1 MDKKTCFF
9 VSPIGEKISADRR
22 RSDEVM
28 TRFLEPALEEE
39 FDIIRADLLFKPDKL
54 DDEIFRYLEEA
65 DLVAVDIT
73 TNNPNV
79 FLELGYR
86 KALGKPFFCIKEN
99 DNEPIPFDMKTFYV
113 HRYQLKSDYPSEAS
127 INIQDAID
135 GIQKMVSHFSF
146 DSENLPKQTF
156 EEKVERKLD
165 EIKSNVSNIS
175 RNIQKNNE
183 TRQFDTT
190 ILPIEKV
197 IPRLLDLGVDNP
209 ARLEALF
216 AQVRSMLQQIRNI
229 R

>member
-1 MDKKTCFF
+1 LTESKKWSAIL
-9 VSPIGEKISADRR
+9 VSIRKI
-22 RSDEVM
+22 
-28 TRFLEPALEEE
+28 FQN
-39 FDIIRADLLFKPDKL
+39 KPSK
-54 DDEIFRYLEEA
+54 
-65 DLVAVDIT
+65 
-73 TNNPNV
+73 
-79 FLELGYR
+79 
-86 KALGKPFFCIKEN
+86 K
-99 DNEPIPFDMKTFYV
+99 
-113 HRYQLKSDYPSEAS
+113 
-127 INIQDAID
+127 
-135 GIQKMVSHFSF
+135 
-146 DSENLPKQTF
+146 
-156 EEKVERKLD
+156 KVERKLD

>member
-9 VSPIGEKISADRR
+9 VSPIGEKNSADRR

-86 KALGKPFFCIKEN
+86 KALGKP
-99 DNEPIPFDMKTFYV
+99 
-113 HRYQLKSDYPSEAS
+113 
-127 INIQDAID
+127 
-135 GIQKMVSHFSF
+135 
-146 DSENLPKQTF
+146 
-156 EEKVERKLD
+156 
-165 EIKSNVSNIS
+165 
-175 RNIQKNNE
+175 
-183 TRQFDTT
+183 
-190 ILPIEKV
+190 
-197 IPRLLDLGVDNP
+197 
-209 ARLEALF
+209 
-216 AQVRSMLQQIRNI
+216 
-229 R
+229 